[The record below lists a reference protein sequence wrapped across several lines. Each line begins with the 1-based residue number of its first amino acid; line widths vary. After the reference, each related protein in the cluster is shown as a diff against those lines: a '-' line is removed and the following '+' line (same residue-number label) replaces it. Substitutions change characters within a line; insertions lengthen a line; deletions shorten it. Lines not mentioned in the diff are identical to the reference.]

1 LLGESSKAGRR
12 EEWEREEWE
21 REEWE
26 CRREEAATQ
35 NSLP

>member
-1 LLGESSKAGRR
+1 MAGRR
-12 EEWEREEWE
+12 EEWERGEWE

-26 CRREEAATQ
+26 CRREEAATR